1 MFITF
6 EGIEGCG
13 KSTQI
18 RLLQQ
23 RLRDCGLQ
31 VTLTREPGGSD
42 LGVCLRSM
50 LLQRH
55 SVNLTPLSELF
66 LYLADRAQHVA
77 EVIKPALARGEVVL
91 CDRFVDSTVA
101 YQGYGRGL
109 DTQLL
114 DSLNQMA
121 AAGCIPDLTLILD
134 LPVETGLQRARARN
148 DRDNQSRSEGRF
160 EAESLAFHRRIR
172 EGYLLLAS
180 LHPKRCV
187 VVQADRDLENVC
199 EQIWSLVTT
208 RLGSMTVA
216 V

>member
-6 EGIEGCG
+6 EGIDGCG

-23 RLRDCGLQ
+23 RLTDCGLQ

-42 LGVCLRSM
+42 LGVRLRSM
-50 LLQRH
+50 LLQQR

-91 CDRFVDSTVA
+91 CDRFADSTVA

-121 AAGCIPDLTLILD
+121 IAGCVPDLTLILD

-148 DRDNQSRSEGRF
+148 DRDKQSRSEDRF
-160 EAESLAFHRRIR
+160 EAESLAFHQRIR
-172 EGYLLLAS
+172 EGYLLLAA

-216 V
+216 G

>member
-6 EGIEGCG
+6 EGIDGCG

-18 RLLQQ
+18 RLLRQ

-50 LLQRH
+50 LLQQR

-91 CDRFVDSTVA
+91 CDRFADSTVA

-109 DTQLL
+109 PIQLL

-148 DRDNQSRSEGRF
+148 DGDKQSRSEGRF
-160 EAESLAFHRRIR
+160 EAESLAFHQRIR
-172 EGYLLLAS
+172 EGYLLLAA

-187 VVQADRDLENVC
+187 VLQADQDLEKVC

-216 V
+216 G